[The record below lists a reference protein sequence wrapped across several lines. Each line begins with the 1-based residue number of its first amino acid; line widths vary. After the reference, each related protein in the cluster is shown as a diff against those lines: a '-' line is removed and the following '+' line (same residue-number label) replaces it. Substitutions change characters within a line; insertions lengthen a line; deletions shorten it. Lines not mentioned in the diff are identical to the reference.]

1 LRIAYVNPAYKV
13 LTGYSAE
20 ECLDQSWR
28 MLDASAEELEQISGL
43 KAALGRAEPYSGEL
57 ADIRSD
63 GTTWLSHVQAQPVKS
78 SNGDL
83 KHYVITQRSAAD
95 STNGQDG
102 LQVGLLQRELRLARQ
117 KVASLDRVDLASGVF
132 RYEYFLELADR
143 DCRRAQRDET
153 SVAMVF
159 FEVNDLDV
167 YGQTF
172 GTKAADSCLR
182 MIAAQ
187 VTGALRRA
195 GDLCGCD
202 NERRIVALIHDQ
214 DIENVGRLATR
225 IASNIRGLGLHNPRA
240 ESGRYV
246 TVRFGI
252 AVGMPTR
259 SNFLTTLTDQ
269 ARANLDE
276 GQDVPAP
283 RRAAHS

>member
-1 LRIAYVNPAYKV
+1 
-13 LTGYSAE
+13 
-20 ECLDQSWR
+20 
-28 MLDASAEELEQISGL
+28 
-43 KAALGRAEPYSGEL
+43 
-57 ADIRSD
+57 
-63 GTTWLSHVQAQPVKS
+63 
-78 SNGDL
+78 
-83 KHYVITQRSAAD
+83 
-95 STNGQDG
+95 
-102 LQVGLLQRELRLARQ
+102 
-117 KVASLDRVDLASGVF
+117 
-132 RYEYFLELADR
+132 
-143 DCRRAQRDET
+143 
-153 SVAMVF
+153 MVF

-259 SNFLTTLTDQ
+259 SNFLTTLIDQ